1 MSEPA
6 PPGVPAKV
14 EPVAGD
20 EVGRVPAD
28 LVAWFEGG
36 QILAERHNLPRIQAR
51 FRVVQV
57 TAILGDD
64 DIGPF
69 VVKGEW
75 REFKTEAAAV
85 RLQKKWAD
93 EGHVTLL
100 QTGFTF
106 WPDPDEMP
114 GGDR

>member
-1 MSEPA
+1 MSSPK
-6 PPGVPAKV
+6 PPGLVRRE
-14 EPVAGD
+14 EPPPGD

-28 LVAWFEGG
+28 LADWFAGK
-36 QILAERHNLPRIQAR
+36 QILAERHNLPRIQGR

-57 TAILGDD
+57 TAILGDEE
-64 DIGPF
+64 IGPF

-75 REFKTEAAAV
+75 REFKSHAAAV
-85 RLQKKWAD
+85 KLQKKWAD
-93 EGHVTLL
+93 EGHTVLL

-114 GGDR
+114 GGEP